1 MPVNRLQ
8 PRVDHTTLTT
18 GAVMTLTRNDPQ
30 GGAATFLPRVHTE
43 TFDHCQVAQ
52 PEADGRNANGQAVA
66 IDGGADANCLV
77 GTGFHLAGPSA
88 GAGGASGVNFAI

>member
-43 TFDHCQVAQ
+43 TFDHCQVARNLKQ
-52 PEADGRNANGQAVA
+52 MCGMPTAKPSPSTVGRTL
-66 IDGGADANCLV
+66 I
-77 GTGFHLAGPSA
+77 
-88 GAGGASGVNFAI
+88 ASRGRVST